1 MAHLYKVSQWQGGS
15 GKWYCNDVTD
25 LAGPSAKWW
34 MPARMLG
41 ISLCDYILLLKNRFN
56 ADIILYNEENDV
68 LIFSWKKETD
78 CHKYVLWINAE
89 SRKRKFIC

>member
-15 GKWYCNDVTD
+15 GKWYCNDITD

-41 ISLCDYILLLKNRFN
+41 ISLCDYILLLKNQFKVSEM
-56 ADIILYNEENDV
+56 IYNEERDV
-68 LIFSWKKETD
+68 LIFSWDNQTD
-78 CHKYVLWINAE
+78 CHKYVLYINRE
-89 SRKRKFIC
+89 SRKRNFTC